1 MADEI
6 VNRVAKSSLVT
17 IDLEDYYP
25 DGRRLVFDIK
35 DWLWEGLVL
44 RETEFRAAVKAHDWS
59 GYKNAYVALTCSTDA
74 IIPAWA
80 YMLISVHLQPFAKHV
95 SIGSLEDLESSIYQD
110 IINSLELQQ
119 FRGKPLI
126 IKGCSNKPVPS
137 NAYVFL
143 INKLKTVARSIQYG
157 EACSSVPLFKSPK
170 K

>member
-6 VNRVAKSSLVT
+6 VNRVARSSLIT

-25 DGRRLVFDIK
+25 EGERIIFDLK

-44 RETEFRAAVKAHDWS
+44 REQEFRTAVKTHDWS
-59 GYKNAYVALTCSTDA
+59 KYKDAYVALTCSSEA

-80 YMLISVHLQPFAKHV
+80 YMLISVNLEPFAKHIT
-95 SIGSLEDLESSIYQD
+95 IGSSEALEGSIYQD
-110 IINSLELQQ
+110 IINGLDLEP
-119 FRGKPLI
+119 FRGKPII

-157 EACSSVPLFKSPK
+157 EACSSVPLYKSQK